1 MLIPIST
8 DAPIYHW
15 PFATVGLIVVNTA
28 IMVSVFTMSR
38 EQLEVLDQWCV
49 LHYGQW
55 NPVQWLTSNYLH
67 SGPVHL
73 IFNMIALW
81 GLGVIV
87 EGKIGWWRF
96 LAIYN
101 LIGVS
106 TCAVEQT
113 LMLFASEGGSLGASA
128 IIFGL
133 LAIALVW
140 APANE
145 MTCVMIF
152 GFHFRFQVI
161 TFEVT
166 VLNYAAFSLVVQ
178 MALAI
183 WSATLAAGAD
193 EGGVEVFV
201 SSALLHLMGAAAG
214 AVIGVGMLKLGWV
227 DCEDWDVF
235 SVWAGKHTMSRDQK
249 AAAALET
256 PEAQAK
262 LANLRHVMST
272 QIQQYL
278 AAGEAAA
285 ALAVH
290 RRGRLQFPDWRPD
303 EPQMI
308 QLISGLRKAQ
318 LWNDATLMMVEY
330 LQRYTERTPLV
341 RLALAQLLVE
351 QLGRPVQ
358 ALKVL
363 AKLRPEQLP
372 APQQEKYHELHARA
386 AAEAE
391 ENPFEA
397 VVEDW

>member
-15 PFATVGLIVVNTA
+15 PFATVGLIVVNTL
-28 IMVSVFTMSR
+28 IMVSLFGMTE
-38 EQLEVLDQWCV
+38 EQLEVVAQWCV
-49 LHYGQW
+49 LQYGQW

-67 SGPVHL
+67 ADLIHL
-73 IFNMIALW
+73 IGNMAVLW
-81 GLGVIV
+81 GLGIIV
-87 EGKIGWWRF
+87 EGKVGWWRF

-101 LIGVS
+101 LIGVA

-145 MTCVMIF
+145 MNCVMVF
-152 GFHFRFQVI
+152 GFRVVAM
-161 TFEVT
+161 ELS

-183 WSATLAAGAD
+183 WSATVAAGQD
-193 EGGVEVFV
+193 EGGIEVFV
-201 SSALLHLMGAAAG
+201 SSALLHLMGATAG
-214 AVIGVGMLKLGWV
+214 AIVGIGMLKLKWV

-235 SVWAGKHTMSRDQK
+235 SVWAGKHTLSREQK
-249 AAAALET
+249 AEESLKT

-262 LANLRHVMST
+262 LANLRHVMAT

-278 AAGEAAA
+278 AAGESAA

-308 QLISGLRKAQ
+308 QLISGLRQAQ
-318 LWNDATLMMVEY
+318 LWNDATLTMVEY
-330 LQRYTERTPLV
+330 LQRYTERAPLV

-363 AKLRPEQLP
+363 AKLPPEQLP
-372 APQQEKYHELHARA
+372 APQQAKYRELHARA
-386 AAEAE
+386 AAEAD

>member
-1 MLIPIST
+1 
-8 DAPIYHW
+8 
-15 PFATVGLIVVNTA
+15 
-28 IMVSVFTMSR
+28 
-38 EQLEVLDQWCV
+38 
-49 LHYGQW
+49 
-55 NPVQWLTSNYLH
+55 
-67 SGPVHL
+67 
-73 IFNMIALW
+73 
-81 GLGVIV
+81 
-87 EGKIGWWRF
+87 
-96 LAIYN
+96 
-101 LIGVS
+101 
-106 TCAVEQT
+106 
-113 LMLFASEGGSLGASA
+113 
-128 IIFGL
+128 
-133 LAIALVW
+133 
-140 APANE
+140 
-145 MTCVMIF
+145 
-152 GFHFRFQVI
+152 
-161 TFEVT
+161 
-166 VLNYAAFSLVVQ
+166 
-178 MALAI
+178 
-183 WSATLAAGAD
+183 
-193 EGGVEVFV
+193 
-201 SSALLHLMGAAAG
+201 
-214 AVIGVGMLKLGWV
+214 
-227 DCEDWDVF
+227 
-235 SVWAGKHTMSRDQK
+235 VWAGKHTMSRDQK

>member
-15 PFATVGLIVVNTA
+15 PFATVGLIVVNTLVMA
-28 IMVSVFTMSR
+28 SLFGMSE
-38 EQLEVLDQWCV
+38 EQIAVVAQWCV

-67 SGPVHL
+67 ADLFHL
-73 IFNMIALW
+73 IGNMIILW

-87 EGKIGWWRF
+87 EGKVGWWRF

-152 GFHFRFQVI
+152 WYRIF
-161 TFEVT
+161 TLELT

-183 WSATLAAGAD
+183 WSATVAASEG
-193 EGGVEVFV
+193 EGGIEVFV

-214 AVIGVGMLKLGWV
+214 AVVGVGMLKLKWV

-235 SVWAGKHTMSRDQK
+235 SVWAGKHTMSREQK
-249 AAAALET
+249 AEEALKT

-262 LANLRHVMST
+262 LANLRQVMAT

-278 AAGEAAA
+278 AAGEPAA

-318 LWNDATLMMVEY
+318 LWNDAILMMVEY
-330 LQRYTERTPLV
+330 LQRYTERGPLV

-358 ALKVL
+358 AVKVL
-363 AKLRPEQLP
+363 AKLHPDQLP
-372 APQQEKYHELHARA
+372 APQQAKYRELAERA